1 MPTLLLRLAGPM
13 QSWGTTSRFDRR
25 ETDLEPSKSGVLGLV
40 CAALGR
46 DRMEPVDDLAAL
58 RLGVR
63 VDRPGVLR
71 YDYQTAQNVIAA
83 DQSKIHPTTVSRRF
97 YLADAVFLAGLEGED
112 RGLLERVQHALRNPV
127 WPLFLGRKGY
137 VPSPGVYLDNDLA
150 DAPLLSDE
158 SAAGALQRY
167 RYLGGRRR
175 GEPEAQTIHCR
186 ILLENRNSTDGS
198 LRMDQPLGPFGE
210 RRFGARFVVAG
221 EVEAPY
227 VPESI
232 GA

>member
-1 MPTLLLRLAGPM
+1 MPTLLLRLAGPL

-46 DRMEPVDDLAAL
+46 GREEPVDDLAAL

-71 YDYQTAQNVIAA
+71 YDYQTALDVIAA
-83 DQSKIHPTTVSRRF
+83 DQSKIHRTTVSRRF
-97 YLADAVFLAGLEGED
+97 YLADAAFLAGLEGDD
-112 RGLLERVQHALRNPV
+112 RALLERIHGALRNPF
-127 WPLFLGRKGY
+127 WPLCLGRKGY
-137 VPSPGVYLDNDLA
+137 VPSPGVYLA
-150 DAPLLSDE
+150 DGLRDE
-158 SAAGALQRY
+158 GLEGALVVY
-167 RYLGGRRR
+167 PALGARERGAEQTGTRR
-175 GEPEAQTIHCR
+175 CR
-186 ILLENRNSTDGS
+186 LMLENRTTPEGT

-210 RRFGARFVVAG
+210 RRFGARLVK
-221 EVEAPY
+221 VEACD
-227 VPESI
+227 VPEPV

>member
-1 MPTLLLRLAGPM
+1 MPTLLLRLAGPL

-46 DRMEPVDDLAAL
+46 GREEPVDDLAAL

-71 YDYQTAQNVIAA
+71 YDYQTAQGVIAA

-97 YLADAVFLAGLEGED
+97 YLADAVFLAGLAGED
-112 RGLLERVQHALRNPV
+112 RALLARIQQALRNPV
-127 WPLFLGRKGY
+127 WPLCLGRKGY
-137 VPSPGVYLDNDLA
+137 VPSPGVYLDDDLHDTDLRETLRA
-150 DAPLLSDE
+150 RPALGARARGTGE
-158 SAAGALQRY
+158 AATR
-167 RYLGGRRR
+167 
-175 GEPEAQTIHCR
+175 PCR
-186 ILLENRNSTDGS
+186 LMLENRDSAEGT
-198 LRMDQPLGPFGE
+198 LRMDQPLAPFAE
-210 RRFGARFVVAG
+210 RRFGARFVRM
-221 EVEAPY
+221 EVCD
-227 VPESI
+227 VPEPV